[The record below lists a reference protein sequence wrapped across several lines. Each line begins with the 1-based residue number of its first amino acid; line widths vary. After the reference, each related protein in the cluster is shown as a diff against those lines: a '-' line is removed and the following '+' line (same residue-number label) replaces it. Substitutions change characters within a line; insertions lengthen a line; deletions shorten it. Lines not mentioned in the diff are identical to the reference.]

1 MSSHDPAGFWGTLIN
16 ADKSPSPRLEQLCLG
31 IAQIMSTFDE
41 FATTDLTPGRLAAFY
56 RKTGGNYD
64 VLFLDTKPS
73 ALSFIYQRLGCFH
86 SIQPSADPY
95 TPPSVPALQPNGFVR
110 WQTIQLLLDP
120 EEHSQH
126 LQNAVRQW
134 DIQTPEGRRF
144 PKTIPRHAFPT
155 ASDPEMV
162 AWHEEISRRFELDYW
177 KKNLLRSTPPNFKG
191 YTHRFGKRENPVA
204 KPSSPRLL
212 LLRRRR
218 RLPRQPRRRKRIRAS
233 NVVRAPSTYP
243 SARPLGACNP
253 SSFRPLFP
261 ALRRLPPR
269 RDMAHGRLRPSG
281 RPDAPNDPPS
291 DYASSEDSSVPE
303 PRRPAPTV
311 RQRSYNRA
319 LSPPRTSH
327 ARRHSHEAYFRK
339 PHRDLSPDSPRR
351 RPSYRDAA
359 VYHHTGGSGG
369 GGGGGGRHSDSDGA
383 RRARVPRSSYPED
396 GPSLRARTPPP
407 QASRFAT
414 PDASPPSGGVSMSDG
429 VLLSGYPVH
438 PRYVNRS
445 SVSRNVGA
453 APFVV
458 RRVAPDGDG
467 EVRRHSY
474 GHRGSG
480 SAERARYA
488 QSVGAGAG
496 PSARPS
502 RWSTVSPGP
511 GSASVSASWN
521 RGGGG
526 ALAPPMEMEM
536 GMGMGLGEGEYPSR
550 GWRSSM
556 YER

>member
-1 MSSHDPAGFWGTLIN
+1 MSSHDPAEFWGTLIN

-31 IAQIMSTFDE
+31 IAQVMSTFDE
-41 FATTDLTPGRLAAFY
+41 FATTDLTPGRLATFY

-64 VLFLDTKPS
+64 VLFLNTKPS

-95 TPPSVPALQPNGFVR
+95 TPPSIPALQPNGFVR

-120 EEHSQH
+120 DEHSQH

-134 DIQTPEGRRF
+134 DIQTPEGPRF

-155 ASDPEMV
+155 TPDPEMV

-191 YTHRFGKRENPVA
+191 YTHRFGKGENPVA
-204 KPSSPRLL
+204 KPSSPPSPPPAQAPSQTHPRQQ
-212 LLRRRR
+212 RRKSAADVAPRSTTRR
-218 RLPRQPRRRKRIRAS
+218 VQSVFFPSPLPRTEETAPATGYAS
-233 NVVRAPSTYP
+233 RAPSPP
-243 SARPLGACNP
+243 SP
-253 SSFRPLFP
+253 SSPWTRHP
-261 ALRRLPPR
+261 AAPMP
-269 RDMAHGRLRPSG
+269 
-281 RPDAPNDPPS
+281 PNDPPS

-303 PRRPAPTV
+303 PRRPAPAI
-311 RQRSYNRA
+311 RQRSYNRT

-339 PHRDLSPDSPRR
+339 PHRDLSADPPRR
-351 RPSYRDAA
+351 RPSYRDAT

-369 GGGGGGRHSDSDGA
+369 GGGAGGRHSDSDGA
-383 RRARVPRSSYPED
+383 RRARAPRSSYPDD

-438 PRYVNRS
+438 PRYVSRS
-445 SVSRNVGA
+445 SVSRNVGSVPLA
-453 APFVV
+453 V
-458 RRVAPDGDG
+458 RRAVPDGDG

-474 GHRGSG
+474 CHRGIG

-488 QSVGAGAG
+488 PSVSASAG
-496 PSARPS
+496 PNARPS
-502 RWSTVSPGP
+502 RWSTVSSGP
-511 GSASVSASWN
+511 GTAAVSALGN

-526 ALAPPMEMEM
+526 VLAMPMEM
-536 GMGMGLGEGEYPSR
+536 GMGIGLEEEEYPSR
-550 GWRSSM
+550 RWRSSM